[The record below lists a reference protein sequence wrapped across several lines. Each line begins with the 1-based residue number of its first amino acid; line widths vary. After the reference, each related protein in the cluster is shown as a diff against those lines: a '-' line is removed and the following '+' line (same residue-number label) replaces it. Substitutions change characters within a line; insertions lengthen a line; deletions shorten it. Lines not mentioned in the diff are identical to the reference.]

1 VLPELTALLWD
12 HHVECHPPPTPRQLS
27 PLRRLQMLLLRQN
40 VGTSRSET
48 LKYVYMHIKLW
59 WLIRG
64 RVETHAEWN
73 GTERE
78 EEEEET

>member
-1 VLPELTALLWD
+1 
-12 HHVECHPPPTPRQLS
+12 
-27 PLRRLQMLLLRQN
+27 MLLLRQN
-40 VGTSRSET
+40 VGTSRSEA
-48 LKYVYMHIKLW
+48 LKYVYMHIKQW

-64 RVETHAEWN
+64 RIETHAEWN